1 MTTGAARPSPQPR
14 EPISW
19 TDLIAAGRRTL
30 TPEPPA
36 IQPTQA
42 AVRRVGGTAY
52 YAAFHALAA
61 SNADALT
68 GTAHD
73 PLTAGAWVRIYRG
86 RALAQLRQDRSSLS
100 PRGQAFAQLFRNLQN
115 ECHDAGYNPQAAFTP
130 QTAANWLDNAEATI
144 TDFLQTSRSER
155 AHLAALTLV
164 RER

>member
-19 TDLIAAGRRTL
+19 TDLIAAGLRTL

-42 AVRRVGGTAY
+42 AVRRVGAAAY

-73 PLTAGAWVRIYRG
+73 PLTAGAWFRIYRG

-100 PRGQAFAQLFRNLQN
+100 PQARPSPNSSA
-115 ECHDAGYNPQAAFTP
+115 
-130 QTAANWLDNAEATI
+130 
-144 TDFLQTSRSER
+144 TSRTSATTPATTR
-155 AHLAALTLV
+155 RLPSPLRRQPTGWTTPRPPLPTFSRPAGQNAPTLAALTLV